1 MDDKK
6 IEIVKIYPIC
16 VVYFNNGIESR
27 FRFSSILDSFS
38 LLLHYLIIII
48 DILFEIEYLL

>member
-16 VVYFNNGIESR
+16 VVY
-27 FRFSSILDSFS
+27 ILTM
-38 LLLHYLIIII
+38 LLNHVFDLARY
-48 DILFEIEYLL
+48 